1 MNPKMRRNFS
11 GDFSAQDLGKNV
23 WRLTQTAPHRIDV
36 IVQGARHGSS
46 HTSPARAFGTE
57 AVTNLGIEWHSDMA
71 LLSFL
76 SGERVETVEGANV
89 IVHEPLRHLYDAL
102 PLAEFDQ
109 KARTF
114 WSRVFRVVRLPG
126 GRYLLRFFAR

>member
-11 GDFSAQDLGKNV
+11 GEFSAQDLGKNV
-23 WRLTQTAPHRIDV
+23 WRLTQTAPRKIDV

-46 HTSPARAFGTE
+46 QTSPARAFGTA
-57 AVTNLGIEWHSDMA
+57 AVTDLGIEWHRDMA

-76 SGERVETVEGANV
+76 AGERVETVEGANV
-89 IVHEPLRHLYDAL
+89 IVHEPVRHLYDGL
-102 PLAEFDQ
+102 PLADFDQ

>member
-11 GDFSAQDLGKNV
+11 GEFSAQDLGKNV
-23 WRLTQTAPHRIDV
+23 WRLTQITPHRIDV

-46 HTSPARAFGTE
+46 QSSPSRAFGTE
-57 AVTNLGIEWHSDMA
+57 TIANLGIEWHSDMA

-76 SGERVETVEGANV
+76 AGERVETVEGANV
-89 IVHEPLRHLYDAL
+89 IVHEPLRHLYDGL

-114 WSRVFRVVRLPG
+114 WNRVFRVVRLPC

>member
-1 MNPKMRRNFS
+1 MNPKMRRNF
-11 GDFSAQDLGKNV
+11 GGEFSAQDLGKNL

-36 IVQGARHGSS
+36 IVQGTRHGSS
-46 HTSPARAFGTE
+46 QTSPARAFGTE

-89 IVHEPLRHLYDAL
+89 IVHEPLRHLYDGL

>member
-11 GDFSAQDLGKNV
+11 GEFSAQDLGRNV
-23 WRLTQTAPHRIDV
+23 WRLTQTVPHRIDV
-36 IVQGARHGSS
+36 IVQGARHGSAQP
-46 HTSPARAFGTE
+46 SPARAFGTE
-57 AVTNLGIEWHSDMA
+57 AVVNLGIEWHSDMA

-89 IVHEPLRHLYDAL
+89 IVHEPLRHLYDGL